1 MRYALYILETLA
13 WRLFFSRTLVHCG
26 LRLICCPGNNEK
38 TIQNIRYWALI
49 TDELWINHK
58 DFKCTV
64 ATVFTNV
71 FERLHK
77 QIKWIRVNNEC
88 QIYKAG
94 SFIYLLGNERT
105 LQINVNSINQDIFSQ
120 EAADNTLLF
129 LLFLFFPPYQQL
141 KRVFKNVLYLAESI
155 IRTFG
160 FEKMNGLID
169 EPFNLEGECNKQWN
183 VKISLYKDTVN
194 GNAIYH
200 ASPSVFLWK

>member
-1 MRYALYILETLA
+1 MQMFTMRYALYILETLA

-26 LRLICCPGNNEK
+26 LRLICCPGNEK

-88 QIYKAG
+88 QR
-94 SFIYLLGNERT
+94 SFHCLTSNHLSLQQPSLHFRLLGKLEALYIYWEMNELFKLMLIQLTR
-105 LQINVNSINQDIFSQ
+105 IF
-120 EAADNTLLF
+120 F
-129 LLFLFFPPYQQL
+129 LRKLPITHFYFFFFFFSL
-141 KRVFKNVLYLAESI
+141 RISS
-155 IRTFG
+155 
-160 FEKMNGLID
+160 
-169 EPFNLEGECNKQWN
+169 WN
-183 VKISLYKDTVN
+183 VFLRMYSISQNL
-194 GNAIYH
+194 
-200 ASPSVFLWK
+200 

>member
-1 MRYALYILETLA
+1 MNE
-13 WRLFFSRTLVHCG
+13 LFKLM
-26 LRLICCPGNNEK
+26 LIQL
-38 TIQNIRYWALI
+38 TRI
-49 TDELWINHK
+49 
-58 DFKCTV
+58 F
-64 ATVFTNV
+64 
-71 FERLHK
+71 
-77 QIKWIRVNNEC
+77 
-88 QIYKAG
+88 
-94 SFIYLLGNERT
+94 
-105 LQINVNSINQDIFSQ
+105 FSQ

-155 IRTFG
+155 IRTFV

-194 GNAIYH
+194 GNPIYH

>member
-77 QIKWIRVNNEC
+77 LIKWIRVNNEC
-88 QIYKAG
+88 QR
-94 SFIYLLGNERT
+94 SFHCLTSNHLSLQQPALHFRLLGGDIVFKKSAVTHLRRLIQVGASWQGFIFLKSYLLTSLIFEGYSALTISHFAN
-105 LQINVNSINQDIFSQ
+105 LPLCLIHQNQIHIKSIW
-120 EAADNTLLF
+120 
-129 LLFLFFPPYQQL
+129 
-141 KRVFKNVLYLAESI
+141 
-155 IRTFG
+155 
-160 FEKMNGLID
+160 M
-169 EPFNLEGECNKQWN
+169 
-183 VKISLYKDTVN
+183 
-194 GNAIYH
+194 
-200 ASPSVFLWK
+200 